1 MQCHV
6 EMTEDLIK
14 VWVRGGADEIR
25 ASSSPAVQKPDE
37 ITSNIEQ
44 RLDKLHEVANQLYDR
59 WIESLAKG

>member
-1 MQCHV
+1 QCHV

-14 VWVRGGADEIR
+14 VWVRSGADEIR

-37 ITSNIEQ
+37 ITSNIEP